1 MDMTSDDISAY
12 SDIIDLPHH
21 VSNRHPH
28 MSIHDRAAQF
38 APFAALTG
46 HGAAIR
52 ETARLTDEKLEQDE
66 DMREELDR
74 RLGNLLGRDDRP
86 EVEIE
91 YFVPDEKKQGGRYVT
106 VCGRIKRVDAQ
117 SRAIVMEDG
126 ETVCADDIWNIKEV
140 FHGDD

>member
-1 MDMTSDDISAY
+1 MKSDDVLAY
-12 SDIIDLPHH
+12 SDIINLPHH
-21 VSNRHPH
+21 VSDRHPQ

-52 ETARLTDEKLEQDE
+52 ETARLTDEKLTPDE

-74 RLGNLLGRDDRP
+74 RLGALLGRDDRP

-91 YFVPDEKKQGGRYVT
+91 YFVADERKQGGRYVT
-106 VCGRIKRVDAQ
+106 VRGRIKKVDAQ

-126 ETVCADDIWNIKEV
+126 ETVCADDIWNITEALCA
-140 FHGDD
+140 D